1 MFLLAFFIL
10 TILKSQNCFSENC
23 HFQNETKIS
32 KIICN
37 FDKPISLLTNWTQ
50 ILSCKRIKIEGITEI
65 TFLKLCLFEA
75 TTDLDLSFN
84 QIKLLSAEQFLQFPN
99 LINLDLSH
107 NQIFYFELNTF
118 SGLNKLINL
127 NLSYNQLV
135 EIEDED
141 MDNMPQCEHIN
152 IDYNKFKIIR

>member
-10 TILKSQNCFSENC
+10 TILKSQNCFSEYC

-50 ILSCKRIKIEGITEI
+50 ILSSKRIKIEGITEI

-84 QIKLLSAEQFLQFPN
+84 QIKLLS
-99 LINLDLSH
+99 LSFIYS
-107 NQIFYFELNTF
+107 NSLIFYTIIKTQRLP
-118 SGLNKLINL
+118 
-127 NLSYNQLV
+127 QLV
-135 EIEDED
+135 VKKKNSQVCCYI
-141 MDNMPQCEHIN
+141 
-152 IDYNKFKIIR
+152 F